1 MAQQDSAP
9 TNDAAEQSR
18 APANSNVDRKRSL
31 IAEFNSIFAL
41 LVSVLALTLGVYQA
55 RLMNEQTRLM
65 QGQARA
71 SVWPYISIGYSI
83 SDSGEKLGYTWEIS
97 NDGVG
102 PARIQSV

>member
-1 MAQQDSAP
+1 MERKQAQPACDAP
-9 TNDAAEQSR
+9 EQT
-18 APANSNVDRKRSL
+18 SNATQRNTDRKRSL
-31 IAEFNSIFAL
+31 IAELNSVFAL

-83 SDSGEKLGYTWEIS
+83 SDSG
-97 NDGVG
+97 
-102 PARIQSV
+102 